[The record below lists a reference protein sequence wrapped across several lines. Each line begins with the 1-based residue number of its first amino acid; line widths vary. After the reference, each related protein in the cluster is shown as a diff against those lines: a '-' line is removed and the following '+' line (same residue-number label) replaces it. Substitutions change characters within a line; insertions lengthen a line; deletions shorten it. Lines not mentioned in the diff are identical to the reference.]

1 MELVFIR
8 HAKAEDIHEVI
19 DGSEDMDRPLT
30 DKGKDKFAQTAV
42 KIANKL
48 QDIDSDQLIAWSSP
62 AVRAME
68 TAAILVQQMSLEDL
82 HLQKFIYEG
91 GLVNLTEAIG
101 QLDADK
107 TVLIFGHEPLLSGWI
122 KIITGDSLKIRKGMA
137 VSVELNCQS
146 PLTGEIQWVVEP
158 E

>member
-1 MELVFIR
+1 MELEFIR

-42 KIANKL
+42 KIADKL
-48 QDIDSDQLIAWSSP
+48 QDIASDQLIAWSNP

-82 HLQKFIYEG
+82 HLQSFIYEG

-122 KIITGDSLKIRKGMA
+122 QAITGNSLRMRKGMA
-137 VSVELNCQS
+137 VSVKRDS
-146 PLTGEIQWVVEP
+146 RTPLKGDVQWVVEP
-158 E
+158 

>member
-1 MELVFIR
+1 MELEFIR

-42 KIANKL
+42 KIADKL
-48 QDIDSDQLIAWSSP
+48 QDIASDQLIAWSNP

-82 HLQKFIYEG
+82 HLQSFIYEG

-122 KIITGDSLKIRKGMA
+122 QVITGNSLRMRKGMA
-137 VSVELNCQS
+137 VSVKLDS
-146 PLTGEIQWVVEP
+146 RTPLKGDVQWVVEP
-158 E
+158 

>member
-8 HAKAEDIHEVI
+8 HAKAEDFYS
-19 DGSEDMDRPLT
+19 DMDDMDRQLT
-30 DKGKDKFAQTAV
+30 DKGKVKFAKVAV
-42 KIANKL
+42 KIADKL
-48 QDIDSDQLIAWSSP
+48 KEIDSDQLIAWSSP
-62 AVRAME
+62 ALRAME
-68 TAAILVQQMSLEDL
+68 TADILVQQMSLEDL

-91 GLVNLTEAIG
+91 GLVNLTEAMG

-122 KIITGDSLKIRKGMA
+122 KTITGDSVKMRKGMA
-137 VSVELNCQS
+137 VSVDLNCQS